1 MDSISIKAYG
11 KINLGLDVLRR
22 REDGYH
28 EVKMIMQTVN
38 IYDTLQMKKI
48 KEDKIKLGVNVP
60 NLEADESNLV
70 YKAIKLIKDTYGVT
84 GGVEAYL
91 EKNIPIAA
99 GMAGGS
105 ADCAAA
111 LKGMN
116 ELYELGLS
124 VDELCVLGKKLGA
137 DVPFCVVGGT
147 MLAEG
152 IGEILTPLNPVQGD
166 YLVIAK
172 PSIDVP
178 TKFVYE
184 NLNVNDGHRIH
195 PNVDAQLEAI
205 KEGNNDLMYE
215 NMGNILESVTI
226 GKYSVIEDIKKELVQ
241 LGAKAAMMS
250 GSGPTVFAIFNDEES
265 AIVAKKSIDGKY
277 ELDTLEVTTYKN

>member
-1 MDSISIKAYG
+1 MDNISIKAYG

-28 EVKMIMQTVN
+28 EVKMIMQTVD
-38 IYDTLQMKKI
+38 IYDTLHMKKI
-48 KEDKIKLGVNVP
+48 DEDMIKLEVNVP

-70 YKAIKLIKDTYGVT
+70 YKAIKLIKDNYGVT

-116 ELYELGLS
+116 ELFELGIS
-124 VDELCVLGKKLGA
+124 IEELCALGKKLGA

-147 MLAEG
+147 MFAEG
-152 IGEILTPLNPVQGD
+152 IGEILTPLNPVKGD

-178 TKFVYE
+178 TKYVYE
-184 NLNVNDGHRIH
+184 NLNVNEGKRIH
-195 PNVDAQLEAI
+195 PDVDTQLEAI
-205 KEGNNDLMYE
+205 KVGDNDLMYKH
-215 NMGNILESVTI
+215 MGNILESVTVQKYGVIDEIKQELI
-226 GKYSVIEDIKKELVQ
+226 G

-250 GSGPTVFAIFNDEES
+250 GSGPTVFAIFSDKD
-265 AIVAKKSIDGKY
+265 VAMNAKENIRDKY

>member
-38 IYDTLQMKKI
+38 IYDKLHMKKI
-48 KEDKIKLGVNVP
+48 DEDIIKLGVNVP
-60 NLEADESNLV
+60 SLEADESNLV
-70 YKAIKLIKDTYGVT
+70 YKAIKLIKDSYGIK
-84 GGVEAYL
+84 GGVDAYL

-111 LKGMN
+111 LRGMN
-116 ELYELGLS
+116 ELYDLGLS
-124 VDELCVLGKKLGA
+124 IDTLCELGEKLGA

-152 IGEILTPLNPVQGD
+152 IGEILTPLKAVQGD

-178 TKFVYE
+178 TKYVYE
-184 NLNVNDGHRIH
+184 NLNVNEGKRVH
-195 PNVDAQLEAI
+195 PNIDIQLEAI
-205 KEGNNDLMYE
+205 EAGDNDLMYE

-226 GKYSVIEDIKKELVQ
+226 QKYGVIEEIKQDLIK

-250 GSGPTVFAIFNDEES
+250 GSGPTVFAIFGDEK
-265 AIVAKKSIDGKY
+265 AAYNAKEGIKGKFK
-277 ELDTLEVTTYKN
+277 LDTLAVTTYKN

>member
-1 MDSISIKAYG
+1 MNSISIKAYG

-28 EVKMIMQTVN
+28 EVKMIMQTVD
-38 IYDTLQMKKI
+38 IYDTLHMKKI
-48 KEDKIKLGVNVP
+48 EEDTIKLGVNVP

-70 YKAIKLIKDTYGVT
+70 YKAIKLIKDNYGVT

-116 ELYELGLS
+116 ELFELGIS

-178 TKFVYE
+178 TKYVYE
-184 NLNVNDGHRIH
+184 NLNVNEGKRIH
-195 PNVDAQLEAI
+195 PDVDIQLEAI
-205 KEGNNDLMYE
+205 KVGDNDLMYKH
-215 NMGNILESVTI
+215 MGNILESVTI
-226 GKYSVIEDIKKELVQ
+226 EKYGVIDEIKKELMG

-250 GSGPTVFAIFNDEES
+250 GSGPTVFAIFSDKDMAISAKES
-265 AIVAKKSIDGKY
+265 IKGNY